1 MKYRILAAFLMI
13 AMLLAACVSNPTNTT
28 AGSTTGPAP
37 TGTTAPGTT
46 AQSTTTG
53 GEENMDF
60 FGALYPVDGKIPR
73 AKEMDEI
80 LKKLGDNTPR
90 ISEINYTWKNGRVS
104 MEVMAGTY
112 DEYHDYEIPEES
124 PLQLIYNESEFYNYV
139 LYLPEGYDP
148 ADKDTKWPVIFFFH
162 GIGEKGDNLEKLL
175 PYGVLRYL
183 GNGGKLDAIVIA
195 PQCPG
200 ESHWADDNREEKKLV
215 QFVPEMTEKYNVDT
229 DRMYLTGLSMGGR
242 CSWKVALAMPDTF
255 AAMAVICGRT
265 NTYEFETIQDMPIWM
280 FHGARDSTV
289 SYDREIVKNI
299 LPVLAEKGHRYY
311 KLTVFPTMSH
321 EIWNAVYDRVD
332 VYDWLLSQSLS
343 DNQQQAN

>member
-1 MKYRILAAFLMI
+1 MKIRLFAALLVI
-13 AMLLAACVSNPTNTT
+13 AMLLAACGGNPTDNTT
-28 AGSTTGPAP
+28 GSTTGPVT
-37 TGTTAPGTT
+37 TGTPVP
-46 AQSTTTG
+46 STTTQPQPTE
-53 GEENMDF
+53 GEEENVDL

-73 AKEMDEI
+73 AKDMDEI
-80 LKKLGDNTPR
+80 LKQLGDNTPR
-90 ISEINYTWKNGRVS
+90 ISEITYTWKGGRVT
-104 MEVMAGTY
+104 MEVMAGNY
-112 DEYHDYEIPEES
+112 DEFHGYEVPEES
-124 PLQLIYNESEFYNYV
+124 PLQLVYNESEFYNYV

-148 ADKDTKWPVIFFFH
+148 ADTEKKWPVIFFFH
-162 GIGEKGDNLEKLL
+162 GIGEKGEDLNKLL

-215 QFVPEMTEKYNVDT
+215 QFVPEMTAKYNIDT
-229 DRMYLTGLSMGGR
+229 NRMYLTGLSMGGR
-242 CSWKVALAMPDTF
+242 CSWKLALAMPGTF

-265 NTYEFETIQDMPIWM
+265 NTYEFETLNNMPIWM

-299 LPVLAEKGHRYY
+299 LPVLHEKNYQYY

-332 VYDWLLSQSLS
+332 VYDWLLSQSLADS
-343 DNQQQAN
+343 Q